1 MANGNVDDTDR
12 TIAGGYTEPPNPD
25 TAGGETKALEDAE
38 IWDREVQ
45 RQVAKG
51 LPLDQAE
58 LLARALLT
66 KKYGLT
72 MEDAASAHYPKPHG
86 MTGLFSDPRQP
97 KYQYSESKGK
107 TLNAIAHKKI
117 RLQAEKV
124 ARLKGLEKAQYEL
137 AMKQGRI
144 EDAKSIL
151 SRSEDAYAQQART
164 TRERMKGEQLPDQN
178 IGPSVPQA
186 FPTSQSYQGLTREGM
201 DLAKGWATKQKAVLN
216 AIIYNPEEYDEK
228 VSERDM
234 MAASLGMTEAQMA
247 LLPRVDDRKG
257 SPSYGEYI
265 GDFSD
270 AGWEYKKLI
279 DEQNLARRAAVEN
292 FELDLGGSFEG
303 REKMIAAISLIIGS
317 IGAGLTGGDNLAAK
331 ALNRHIERDIKRQ
344 MIKQKAKIQDL
355 DLNHAQQKEMFMFA
369 QKEQLEGYRRQ
380 VEKLALNTADLR
392 LQDQYKVMLGGIDLQ
407 LAQLMQV
414 KTSSTQIPSSEI
426 GGGKLSDAQK
436 DAAMISA
443 VTVDLAKTYEDVVAK
458 GGGLSRW
465 IGHFGKDK
473 RWLISL
479 GRITGLMDKH
489 TSVYLNKAT
498 MAVARITKT
507 LQGSRPSDFDWK
519 KLETLIP
526 GTRDDPELARADFQA
541 IMDIAEVTATAEL
554 EFEKRFGG
562 KSYGNNPQGE
572 EERRRDYASS
582 GAGRK
587 LTEIGTRLDELDKRG
602 ELDSSNAASVV
613 SQWAYNLG
621 AVENW

>member
-1 MANGNVDDTDR
+1 MANG
-12 TIAGGYTEPPNPD
+12 AQGYWPD
-25 TAGGETKALEDAE
+25 TAGYEEPKALEDAE

-45 RQVAKG
+45 RGVDSG

-58 LLARALLT
+58 LLARNLLT
-66 KKYGLT
+66 KKYGIT
-72 MEDAASAHYPKPHG
+72 MDAAAGAHYLSPEKE
-86 MTGLFSDPRQP
+86 TGWSAFQSATSGSPRTDQGW
-97 KYQYSESKGK
+97 SVSKGK
-107 TLNAIAHKKI
+107 TLSAIGNKKAQD
-117 RLQAEKV
+117 RAKQV
-124 ARLKGLEKAQYEL
+124 AKLKGLEKAQYDL
-137 AMKQGRI
+137 AMKQGRHKDAEGI
-144 EDAKSIL
+144 LSQNEDAL
-151 SRSEDAYAQQART
+151 AQQART
-164 TRERMKGEQLPDQN
+164 TQERMEGEQLLGQN
-178 IGPSVPQA
+178 IVPSGPQA
-186 FPTSQSYQGLTREGM
+186 FTTSQSYQGLTGKGRA
-201 DLAKGWATKQKAVLN
+201 LARAGAAAQKAVLN

-228 VSERDM
+228 VRERDM
-234 MAASLGMTEAQMA
+234 LAASLGMNEAQMA
-247 LLPRVDDRKG
+247 LLPRVDDRKD
-257 SPSYGEYI
+257 SPTYKQTI

-270 AGWEYKKLI
+270 AGWELKKLI

-331 ALNRHIERDIKRQ
+331 ALDRHIERDIKRQ

-355 DLNHAQQKEMFMFA
+355 DLNHGQQKEMFMFA
-369 QKEQLEGYRRQ
+369 QKEQLQSYRRQ

-407 LAQLMQV
+407 LANLMQV
-414 KTSSTQIPSSEI
+414 KTSSTQIPSSDL

-436 DAAMISA
+436 DASMISA
-443 VTVDLAKTYEDVVAK
+443 VTVDLARTYEDVVAE

-465 IGHFGKDK
+465 IGHFGKSQP
-473 RWLISL
+473 WLLSL
-479 GRITGLMDKH
+479 GRVTGLMDKH
-489 TSVYLNKAT
+489 TSTYLNKGT
-498 MAVARITKT
+498 MAVARIVKT

-554 EFEKRFGG
+554 EFKKRFGG

-602 ELDSSNAASVV
+602 KLDAGNAASVV
-613 SQWAYNLG
+613 NQWAYNLG